1 MKSYVQPIIRVN
13 ECLLETVFLS
23 GSPQRGILGK
33 ANTTGGT
40 TPQLSKRSYFEEVEE
55 SNLCGKEDE

>member
-23 GSPQRGILGK
+23 GSPQRGILGE

-40 TPQLSKRSYFEEVEE
+40 TPQLSKRSYFDEVEE
-55 SNLCGKEDE
+55 

>member
-33 ANTTGGT
+33 ANTTGGKLLNYQSGLT
-40 TPQLSKRSYFEEVEE
+40 LK
-55 SNLCGKEDE
+55 K